1 MFNTVFI
8 FERIANLR
16 LGNLLCLVFHRRSLE
31 SKESLKSATISIRTN
46 IVRSFL
52 TTLAIIIGTA
62 AVIAVIGIGSSA
74 NKALDAQIDD
84 FGPRTLVVS
93 PGQNRRGTVTKGLI
107 PLDIKDSQAL
117 EKNNDHQ
124 WMVSPYITRN
134 RQIKFNNANIN
145 ERIRANL
152 PIHFKVRGYEIE
164 YGRIFTEDENL
175 GRKKVVVLGS
185 DVPKELKT
193 TATKIL
199 NKEVLIAGN
208 SYKVIGVLTEEG
220 STGWQNPDDELYVP
234 LLTGSQRLFGT
245 KNLDSLNIA
254 IEKDANVDE
263 VMMTIERILRSQHD
277 IGPGED
283 NDFRINDYSQ
293 YSDLRKQAT
302 GIFTALIAG
311 IAGISLVVGGI
322 GVMNIMLV
330 SVTERTR
337 EIGLRKALGAT
348 YKAIMLQFIIEAVL
362 LCVIGGTVGVILGT
376 SILYLFASFNE
387 WPFAMPISAI
397 VGSIT
402 FSAMV
407 GLFFG
412 IWPARKAANLDP
424 ATSLRYE

>member
-1 MFNTVFI
+1 MLF
-8 FERIANLR
+8 
-16 LGNLLCLVFHRRSLE
+16 
-31 SKESLKSATISIRTN
+31 KESLISAISSIRSN

-74 NKALDAQIDD
+74 NKALEAEIDD
-84 FGPRTLVVS
+84 FGPRTLYVS
-93 PGQNRRGTVTKGLI
+93 PGQNRRGAVTKGFI
-107 PLDIKDSQAL
+107 PLDIKDAYAL
-117 EKNNDHQ
+117 AKNKDHN
-124 WMVSPYITRN
+124 WMISPYITRN
-134 RQIKFNNANIN
+134 RQVKFNNANIN

-152 PIHFKVRGYEIE
+152 PIHFKVSGFDIE
-164 YGRIFTEDENL
+164 FGKIFSEEQNL
-175 GRKKVVVLGS
+175 GRKRVVVLGS
-185 DVPKELKT
+185 AVPKELNTSAKR
-193 TATKIL
+193 IL
-199 NKEVLIAGN
+199 NKEILIAGT
-208 SYKVIGVLTEEG
+208 SYEVIGILEEEG
-220 STGWQNPDDELYVP
+220 NTGWQNPDDELYIP

-245 KNLDSLNIA
+245 ETIDSVSVGIS
-254 IEKDANVDE
+254 KDANVDE

-277 IGPGED
+277 IGPGEN
-283 NDFRINDYSQ
+283 NDFRISDYSQ
-293 YSDLRKQAT
+293 FSDLRRQAT

-311 IAGISLVVGGI
+311 IAGISLIVGGI

-348 YKAIMLQFIIEAVL
+348 HKAIMLQFIVEAIL
-362 LCVIGGTVGVILGT
+362 LCVIGGCIGVFLGT

-387 WPFAMPISAI
+387 WPFAMPFSAI
-397 VGSIT
+397 IGSIT

-412 IWPARKAANLDP
+412 IWPARKAAKLDP

>member
-1 MFNTVFI
+1 M
-8 FERIANLR
+8 
-16 LGNLLCLVFHRRSLE
+16 LVR
-31 SKESLKSATISIRTN
+31 ESLKSATISIRTN

-52 TTLAIIIGTA
+52 TALAIIIGTA

-74 NKALDAQIDD
+74 NKALEAQIDD

-93 PGQNRRGTVTKGLI
+93 PGQNRRGAVTKGLI
-107 PLDIKDSQAL
+107 PLDIKDADAL
-117 EKNNDHQ
+117 QKNNDHN
-124 WMVSPYITRN
+124 WMVSPYIARN
-134 RQIKFNNANIN
+134 RQVKFNNANIN

-152 PIHFKVRGYEIE
+152 PIHFKVRGYDIE
-164 YGRIFTEDENL
+164 YGRIFTEEENL

-193 TATKIL
+193 SPNRIL

-208 SYKVIGVLTEEG
+208 SYKVIGILEEEG

-245 KNLDSLNIA
+245 KNLDSLNVA
-254 IEKDANVDE
+254 IEKTANVDE

-293 YSDLRKQAT
+293 YSDLRRQAT

-362 LCVIGGTVGVILGT
+362 LCVIGGVIGVIMGT

-387 WPFAMPISAI
+387 WPFAMPISAMI
-397 VGSIT
+397 GSIT